1 MIITQRTIE
10 NLKNRDEKTFNKI
23 YREYEGLIYYVCYS
37 ITHNKE
43 VSEELMQDTFIK
55 LLTSLDTYKE
65 NGHFKQYLMQIARN
79 LSKNY
84 LTRVQNKENIMAVD
98 VSELQIENNTEDN
111 LKVILE
117 LNGLLSPIEADI
129 VIKKIV
135 YSFKFIEIAEDNNL
149 TLGETQAIYYR
160 ALQKVKD
167 AYEEAE
173 RV

>member
-1 MIITQRTIE
+1 
-10 NLKNRDEKTFNKI
+10 
-23 YREYEGLIYYVCYS
+23 
-37 ITHNKE
+37 
-43 VSEELMQDTFIK
+43 MQDTFIK

-135 YSFKFIEIAEDNNL
+135 YNFKFIEIAEDNNL

-160 ALQKVKD
+160 ALLKVKN